1 MHTVKQVLTVIDGA
15 LDVEDGK
22 AWLNQLNLEE
32 YSRGATNRL
41 LNSAPIGALLWVR
54 LDNPMNTL
62 PMQVEATY
70 QKASKDQWALALVE
84 ELV

>member
-32 YSRGATNRL
+32 YSRSATDRL
-41 LNSAPIGALLWVR
+41 LDTAPIGALLWVR
-54 LDNPMNTL
+54 LDNPMETF
-62 PMQVEATY
+62 PKQVEATY
-70 QKASKDQWALALVE
+70 QKASKRQWSLVLVE